1 MVIATQ
7 RRLLLVLALLG
18 LLVLPAAASAH
29 AVLLKAVPA
38 TGAVVDKAPTE
49 VRLTFS
55 EEINRVGARVRV
67 VGPDGKAYAQGKPTV
82 RGKVLT
88 QPVAAGLPEGTTTI
102 VWSVIS
108 ADGHHIRSTTAFS
121 VDQPTQPGA
130 LALTESAEPR
140 GSNIAMS
147 TIRALRFTA
156 IVGLIGLAAILL
168 VVWTPLIRRGRERDS
183 ATADAADTA
192 FRLIAHRLAWLFPL
206 LLIAATLGYV
216 PAEAWSQGISLRD
229 VFELRQGQIN
239 IAMLVLALGALPLLV
254 RTARGGG
261 RWLAAATTLFAI
273 ALACTPGL
281 SGHASAQQSAWLW
294 QLVDA
299 IHVLAAGVWGGGLL
313 VLAVGAP
320 AVYRATTSETRAPL
334 LRGIVRR
341 FTRLALV
348 GLVALLLTGTVAAIV
363 LAGSVPALWEETWG
377 RIVLAKVVVV
387 VMAVATA
394 SIARRATS
402 SFVRAVEAE
411 ALLIIIALALT
422 GVLTGLAPQPSLS
435 AATSSLHIERV
446 IEGRTAQV
454 DLTPGVVAAPN
465 EVHVI
470 VTNNLGQPAID
481 VAEATVALSLPAGDI
496 ANLPVKLQRVDAAH
510 WLGSVTIP
518 VPGTWTVTTH
528 LRIGE
533 FRDEVLTGTIT
544 VAPS

>member
-82 RGKVLT
+82 RGNVLT

-334 LRGIVRR
+334 LHGIVRR

-394 SIARRATS
+394 SIARRATK
-402 SFVRAVEAE
+402 SFVRALEIE

>member
-82 RGKVLT
+82 RGNVLT

-239 IAMLVLALGALPLLV
+239 IAMLVLALGALPLLL

-334 LRGIVRR
+334 LHGIVRR

-411 ALLIIIALALT
+411 ALLRRMI
-422 GVLTGLAPQPSLS
+422 
-435 AATSSLHIERV
+435 
-446 IEGRTAQV
+446 
-454 DLTPGVVAAPN
+454 
-465 EVHVI
+465 
-470 VTNNLGQPAID
+470 
-481 VAEATVALSLPAGDI
+481 
-496 ANLPVKLQRVDAAH
+496 
-510 WLGSVTIP
+510 
-518 VPGTWTVTTH
+518 
-528 LRIGE
+528 
-533 FRDEVLTGTIT
+533 
-544 VAPS
+544 

>member
-1 MVIATQ
+1 VVIATQ

-281 SGHASAQQSAWLW
+281 SGHASAQPSAWLW
-294 QLVDA
+294 ELVDA
-299 IHVLAAGVWGGGLL
+299 VHVLAAGVWGGGLL

-334 LRGIVRR
+334 LHGIVRR
-341 FTRLALV
+341 FTRLALI
-348 GLVALLLTGTVAAIV
+348 GLVALLLTGTVAAIT
-363 LAGSVPALWEETWG
+363 LAGSVTALWETPWG

-387 VMAVATA
+387 VLAVATA
-394 SIARRATS
+394 SVARRATT
-402 SFVRAVEAE
+402 SFARAVEIE
-411 ALLIIIALALT
+411 AVLIIIALALT
-422 GVLTGLAPQPSLS
+422 GVLTGLSPQSSLT
-435 AATSSLHIERV
+435 AAASSLHIERV
-446 IEGRTAQV
+446 IEGRTAEV
-454 DLTPGVVAAPN
+454 DLTPGLVASPN

-470 VTNNLGQPAID
+470 VTNELGQPAID

-528 LRIGE
+528 LRIGQ
-533 FRDEVLTGTIT
+533 FRDEVLSGTIT
-544 VAPS
+544 VPPS

>member
-1 MVIATQ
+1 VVIATQ

-18 LLVLPAAASAH
+18 LLVLPAGASAH
-29 AVLLKAVPA
+29 AVLLKVVPA
-38 TGAVVDKAPTE
+38 AGAVVDKAPTE

-88 QPVAAGLPEGTTTI
+88 QPVSPDLPEGTTTI
-102 VWSVIS
+102 VWRVIS
-108 ADGHHIRSTTAFS
+108 ADGHHISETTIFS

-130 LALTESAEPR
+130 VTLTESPEPR
-140 GSNIAMS
+140 GSNIAMA

-156 IVGLIGLAAILL
+156 IVGLIGLVAILL
-168 VVWTPLIRRGRERDS
+168 AVWTPLIRRGRERDA
-183 ATADAADTA
+183 ATADAADAA
-192 FRLIAHRLAWLFPL
+192 FRLIARRLAWLFPL
-206 LLIAATLGYV
+206 LLIVSTLSYV
-216 PAEAWSQGISLRD
+216 PTEAWSQGISLRD

-254 RTARGGG
+254 RTAQGGG

-281 SGHASAQQSAWLW
+281 SGHASAQPSAWLW
-294 QLVDA
+294 ELVDA
-299 IHVLAAGVWGGGLL
+299 VHVLAAGVWGGGLL

-334 LRGIVRR
+334 LHGIVRR
-341 FTRLALV
+341 FTRLALI
-348 GLVALLLTGTVAAIV
+348 GLVALLLTGTVAAIT
-363 LAGSVPALWEETWG
+363 LAGSVTALWETPWG

-387 VMAVATA
+387 VLAVATA
-394 SIARRATS
+394 SVARRATT
-402 SFVRAVEAE
+402 SFARAVEIE
-411 ALLIIIALALT
+411 AVLIIIALALT
-422 GVLTGLAPQPSLS
+422 GVLTGLSPQSSLT
-435 AATSSLHIERV
+435 AAASSLHIERV
-446 IEGRTAQV
+446 IEGRTAEV
-454 DLTPGVVAAPN
+454 DLTPGLVASPN

-470 VTNNLGQPAID
+470 VTNELGQPAID

-528 LRIGE
+528 LRIGQ
-533 FRDEVLTGTIT
+533 FRDEVLSGTIT
-544 VAPS
+544 VPPS